1 MAQQLSPPPPAPGE
15 GQSHRSVLVAI
26 GALLLGMLLAAL
38 DQTIVSTAL
47 PTIVSEL
54 GGLDHLSWVVT
65 AYLLAAT
72 AATPL
77 WGKLGDQ
84 YGRKKLF
91 QTAIVIFLIG
101 SALCGIAQNMPQL
114 IGFRALQGLGGGGL
128 MVLSMAIVGD
138 LVTPRE
144 RGKYQ
149 GLFGAVFGVTSV
161 LGPLLG
167 GFFTEHLSW
176 RWVFYINLP
185 IGVVALVVIAAVLH
199 IPVRREKHTIDYL
212 GTFLIASVA
221 TALVLV
227 ASLGGTTWAWSSPQI
242 IALAVLAVVLLVA
255 FIAVERRAVE
265 PVLPLKLF
273 RIRTFSLVAVIS
285 FVIGFAMFGAMT
297 YLPTFLQVVHDITPT
312 MSGVH
317 MLPMVFG
324 LLITSTASGQIVSR
338 TGRWKVFPL
347 AGTALTAVGLLL
359 LHNLDEN
366 SSTWL
371 MSAYF
376 FVFGAGLGLV
386 MQVLVLVAQNSVSY
400 QDLGVA
406 TSGATFFRSIGSAFG
421 VAIFGTIFANRLT
434 GQLTDALAGQ
444 SLPSG
449 VDAGRLAADPRAI
462 GQLPA
467 DLRPGVLGA
476 YSTSITDVFLYAVPV
491 VLLAF
496 VLAWFLR
503 EDKLQGSVT
512 APDSRPDPR
521 LQPRRALLVR
531 RVRPRAVGAGHPGGP
546 PRDLREDHRAGR
558 LRPAARG
565 QLAAPADQAARH
577 RRTRAARRDRSR
589 TAACDHRRG
598 PAGRGTRTGPP
609 GGPADDPHR
618 RGGRG
623 RRPPLPGPRGLPGR
637 APRRL
642 VGPRAPDRPGQTR
655 QRTDRR
661 GQRIDQGAP
670 ALPDAS
676 PRPRGPPA
684 PRRARGP
691 PPGPRRPGRPRPPA
705 PARLTRPPG
714 PPGGTVRHIAAGRVT
729 APWRTSAPRTGYGGG
744 TPATSRYP
752 CFVYS
757 PRASTRSW
765 RVSSRSSRTP
775 YDLAASSTAASSSP
789 PPPVPRNPGRTY
801 TRVSS
806 AVPGPAASVSTSPA
820 QLAALL
826 PYRPTTNCPVGG
838 TSRPAPSS
846 ASPSA
851 ISSAVAGRCQ

>member
-1 MAQQLSPPPPAPGE
+1 MARQLSPSPPAPGE
-15 GQSHRSVLVAI
+15 GLSHRSVLVAI

-101 SALCGIAQNMPQL
+101 SALCGVAQNMPQL

-242 IALAVLAVVLLVA
+242 IGLAVLAVVLLVA

-273 RIRTFSLVAVIS
+273 RMRTFALVAVIS

-324 LLITSTASGQIVSR
+324 LLITSTGSGQIVSR
-338 TGRWKVFPL
+338 TGRWKVFPIL
-347 AGTALTAVGLLL
+347 GTAITAVGLLL
-359 LHNLDEN
+359 LHQLDEN

-406 TSGATFFRSIGSAFG
+406 TSGVTFFRSIGSAFG

-444 SLPSG
+444 PLPAG

-467 DLRPGVLGA
+467 DLRPSVLGA

-491 VLLAF
+491 LLLAF

-503 EDKLQGSVT
+503 EDKLRGSVT
-512 APDSRPDPR
+512 APDTSQTLASNPVERSSYDECA
-521 LQPRRALLVR
+521 RALSVLATREGRREIYEKITARAGYDLLPAASWLLLRIKRHGTVEPARLAETAPVPLHVITDAARQVEERGLARREGLQMILTDTGAEAVVRLAQAREDSLAELLGDWWGPERPTDLVKLVSELTAEVSGSTR
-531 RVRPRAVGAGHPGGP
+531 ERPHSPTP
-546 PRDLREDHRAGR
+546 PRDHEAHLRHDEREALERRSGDSDDHGR
-558 LRPAARG
+558 
-565 QLAAPADQAARH
+565 H
-577 RRTRAARRDRSR
+577 
-589 TAACDHRRG
+589 H
-598 PAGRGTRTGPP
+598 
-609 GGPADDPHR
+609 
-618 RGGRG
+618 
-623 RRPPLPGPRGLPGR
+623 
-637 APRRL
+637 
-642 VGPRAPDRPGQTR
+642 
-655 QRTDRR
+655 
-661 GQRIDQGAP
+661 
-670 ALPDAS
+670 
-676 PRPRGPPA
+676 
-684 PRRARGP
+684 
-691 PPGPRRPGRPRPPA
+691 
-705 PARLTRPPG
+705 
-714 PPGGTVRHIAAGRVT
+714 
-729 APWRTSAPRTGYGGG
+729 
-744 TPATSRYP
+744 
-752 CFVYS
+752 
-757 PRASTRSW
+757 
-765 RVSSRSSRTP
+765 
-775 YDLAASSTAASSSP
+775 
-789 PPPVPRNPGRTY
+789 PPV
-801 TRVSS
+801 
-806 AVPGPAASVSTSPA
+806 
-820 QLAALL
+820 
-826 PYRPTTNCPVGG
+826 
-838 TSRPAPSS
+838 
-846 ASPSA
+846 
-851 ISSAVAGRCQ
+851 